1 MRQLIFFFLLSCF
14 SISGCA
20 FLRGGDD
27 LTLEDSYEDEET
39 DEENEFN
46 LEEDEDGEFVAEDE
60 EEDDEAEEQE
70 EGGGLRGFFSRLFGS
85 SDEEDED
92 SEFIGEDEDFA
103 EGDRDYEDYEEE
115 ESEDYSAGYE
125 EEVDPEDQKIS
136 TPEESPELV
145 ASISNGKTE
154 TSELQSNFIP
164 LRKIISV
171 PYKKAGYL
179 VNAVYIARPGDTLE
193 SISQKIYGSNQVTV
207 LYAIN
212 PHLQS
217 RSAKVGDK
225 IYYNSPSRRNDSSKL
240 LFYYQDINVPSS
252 SYTLSQGDN
261 IRQVAGQLLG
271 HPNSWKEIWAT
282 NPELESK
289 GEIKES
295 ISIVYWPKTVARV
308 MRPESVVEEEG
319 SLKGESLDQDQR
331 PGQIQNETPF
341 LEESFPPDP
350 LAVDQI
356 SEPEKSKTVG
366 ILSMIFKQKEIVIT
380 LLGILLILILI
391 IRLIVKKRKQRDFDY
406 TATNIEV

>member
-1 MRQLIFFFLLSCF
+1 MHTTGKLAPMRQLIFFFLLSCF

-46 LEEDEDGEFVAEDE
+46 LEEDEDGDYVVEEDDEDEDEDGEFVE
-60 EEDDEAEEQE
+60 EEDDEAEEQ

-85 SDEEDED
+85 SDEEDGDED

-125 EEVDPEDQKIS
+125 EEVDPEDHKIS
-136 TPEESPELV
+136 TPEESPEPV

-154 TSELQSNFIP
+154 TSELQSSFIP

-171 PYKKAGYL
+171 PYKKSGYL

-212 PHLQS
+212 SHLQS
-217 RSAKVGDK
+217 RSVKVGDK
-225 IYYNSPSRRNDSSKL
+225 NL
-240 LFYYQDINVPSS
+240 L
-252 SYTLSQGDN
+252 
-261 IRQVAGQLLG
+261 
-271 HPNSWKEIWAT
+271 
-282 NPELESK
+282 
-289 GEIKES
+289 
-295 ISIVYWPKTVARV
+295 
-308 MRPESVVEEEG
+308 
-319 SLKGESLDQDQR
+319 
-331 PGQIQNETPF
+331 
-341 LEESFPPDP
+341 
-350 LAVDQI
+350 
-356 SEPEKSKTVG
+356 
-366 ILSMIFKQKEIVIT
+366 
-380 LLGILLILILI
+380 
-391 IRLIVKKRKQRDFDY
+391 
-406 TATNIEV
+406 